1 MDVERAGGLECLQD
15 GDGGGEAFSARAGHE
30 QVSGGLVVVD
40 DPDLDWGG
48 GGFDEVASM
57 TAVRTTEREG
67 HLTMLLYLYDE
78 TAVSAQLILN
88 TQLLPAGGPFAGLVN
103 IQIPLLHSLPETPD
117 VSVSEIQLGLGPE
130 TLTYTEQVAGKLV
143 HYIPE
148 GIALP
153 KHCPRGGF
161 PFAVTLG
168 FLGGSQASA
177 RTAVPCPATAAR
189 RGRH

>member
-1 MDVERAGGLECLQD
+1 LDVERAGGLECLQD

-88 TQLLPAGGPFAGLVN
+88 TLAATRRRAVRRPREHSDPLAAQPAGNP
-103 IQIPLLHSLPETPD
+103 
-117 VSVSEIQLGLGPE
+117 
-130 TLTYTEQVAGKLV
+130 
-143 HYIPE
+143 
-148 GIALP
+148 
-153 KHCPRGGF
+153 
-161 PFAVTLG
+161 
-168 FLGGSQASA
+168 
-177 RTAVPCPATAAR
+177 
-189 RGRH
+189 